1 MKDDKERIEAAQWL
15 FERTLGWISTAD
27 VKVGVAIALDTAML
41 GGLAAA
47 FAGSDYHLRT
57 AWCYFFVTVATV
69 GMAFAMF
76 CAGMAALPRVRGPV
90 KSMIFF
96 GRVAEKD
103 ADAYVDEFSTMTEKE
118 FLADLTMQIHRNS
131 EIACDKHHWL
141 RKSLFWSFLSSGMWI
156 LAIVLLV
163 KV

>member
-1 MKDDKERIEAAQWL
+1 MTNDKERIDTAKWI
-15 FERTLGWISTAD
+15 FERTLGWIATAD

-57 AWCYFFVTVATV
+57 AWCYFFVSAATA

-76 CAGMAALPRVRGPV
+76 CAGMAALPRMRGPL

-96 GRVAEKD
+96 GRIAEKD
-103 ADAYVDEFSTMTEKE
+103 AETYVNEFAKMTEKE
-118 FLADLTMQIHRNS
+118 LLTDLAMQIHRNS
-131 EIACDKHHWL
+131 EIACEKHAWV
-141 RKSLFWSFLSSGMWI
+141 RKSLFWSLLSAGVWI
-156 LAIVLLV
+156 AAIALLV

>member
-1 MKDDKERIEAAQWL
+1 MIDDKERIEAAQWV
-15 FERTLGWISTAD
+15 FERTLGWIATAD

-57 AWCYFFVTVATV
+57 AWCYFFVAAATV

-76 CAGMAALPRVRGPV
+76 CAGMAALPRMHGPV

-96 GRVAEKD
+96 GRVVEKD
-103 ADAYVDEFSTMTEKE
+103 ADTYVDELSKMTKKE
-118 FLADLTMQIHRNS
+118 LLADIAMQIHRNS
-131 EIACDKHHWL
+131 EIACEKHRWV
-141 RKSLFWSFLSSGMWI
+141 RKSLFWSFLSAGVWI
-156 LAIVLLV
+156 VAIAMLV

>member
-1 MKDDKERIEAAQWL
+1 MTDDKERIEAAQWL
-15 FERTLGWISTAD
+15 FERTLGWIATAD

-47 FAGSDYHLRT
+47 FASSDYNLRT
-57 AWCYFFVTVATV
+57 AWCYFFVAAATA

-76 CAGMAALPRVRGPV
+76 CAGMAALPRMRGPV

-96 GRVAEKD
+96 GRVAEMD
-103 ADAYVDEFSTMTEKE
+103 VNTYVDEFSKISKKE
-118 FLADLTMQIHRNS
+118 LLADLTMQIHRNS
-131 EIACDKHHWL
+131 EIACDKHHWV
-141 RKSLFWSFLSSGMWI
+141 RKSLFWSFLSAAVWI
-156 LAIVLLV
+156 VAIALLV

>member
-1 MKDDKERIEAAQWL
+1 MTDDKARIEAAKWL
-15 FERTLGWISTAD
+15 FERTLGWITTAD

-57 AWCYFFVTVATV
+57 AWCYFFVVVATA

-76 CAGMAALPRVRGPV
+76 CAGMAALPRMRGPV

-96 GRVAEKD
+96 GRVAKKD
-103 ADAYVDEFSTMTEKE
+103 ADAYVEEFSKMTEKE
-118 FLADLTMQIHRNS
+118 LLVDLAKQIHRNA
-131 EIACDKHHWL
+131 EIANEKHHWV
-141 RKSLFWSFLSSGMWI
+141 RKSLFWSFLSAGAWI
-156 LAIVLLV
+156 MAVALLV
-163 KV
+163 KI